1 MRLCGNPVSHRLL
14 AGIVVMAAKLRWGS
28 GILLALCVVGWVI
41 ALGGL
46 GSINW

>member
-1 MRLCGNPVSHRLL
+1 LLCFWLQV
-14 AGIVVMAAKLRWGS
+14 IVMAAKLRWGS
-28 GILLALCVVGWVI
+28 AILLALCVVGWVI